1 MAGKKTPDEKIESMF
16 VSIFARRPTP
26 EEKAKALAE
35 IREHAEEGYGNVI
48 WALINSLEFLF
59 VE

>member
-1 MAGKKTPDEKIESMF
+1 MF

-26 EEKAKALAE
+26 EEKAKALAQIHE
-35 IREHAEEGYGNVI
+35 NPEEGYGNVI